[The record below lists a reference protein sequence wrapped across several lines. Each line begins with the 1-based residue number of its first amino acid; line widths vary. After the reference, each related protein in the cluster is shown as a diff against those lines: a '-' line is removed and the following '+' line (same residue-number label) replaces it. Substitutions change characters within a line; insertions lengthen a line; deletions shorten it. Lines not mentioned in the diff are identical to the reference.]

1 MIVED
6 SSCHLVNVSSL
17 LQLQDPGSLL
27 VCSPPW
33 PAYDQRRVEGDPMI
47 YIVVMLFVF
56 SAGIASLMI
65 IYMKKVKF
73 SINSEA
79 SYVCTET
86 SVITRAWNKVHPKVR
101 NHNHGES
108 P

>member
-73 SINSEA
+73 SIINSEA

-86 SVITRAWNKVHPKVR
+86 SVITRA
-101 NHNHGES
+101 
-108 P
+108 